1 MKEKGMAT
9 KKKTTS
15 RAKKKRST
23 KSLSQTHGKE
33 EKRTRPTTLDQIWG
47 DTGLSK
53 YGTMDE
59 KAYAEEISSMSKSD
73 LQAHASTVGIIPVDN
88 REMLSQR
95 LLREFR
101 KHVASYNTPNLS
113 VNAYFVTNTF
123 AARVSPPKYSL
134 DLRCASSNSIIIPP

>member
-1 MKEKGMAT
+1 MYVFMKEKGMAT

-101 KHVASYNTPNLS
+101 KHVASYNTPMEKKRSVTLS
-113 VNAYFVTNTF
+113 G
-123 AARVSPPKYSL
+123 AAKAILSEGR
-134 DLRCASSNSIIIPP
+134 

>member
-1 MKEKGMAT
+1 MAT

-15 RAKKKRST
+15 RAKKKKST

-33 EKRTRPTTLDQIWG
+33 EAGTRPTTLDQVWG

-59 KAYAEEISSMSKSD
+59 STYAEEISSMSKSD

-101 KHVASYNTPNLS
+101 KYVASYNTPVEKKKGVALS
-113 VNAYFVTNTF
+113 K
-123 AARVSPPKYSL
+123 AAKAVLSEGR
-134 DLRCASSNSIIIPP
+134 

>member
-1 MKEKGMAT
+1 MAT

-33 EKRTRPTTLDQIWG
+33 ETKTRPTTLDQIWG
-47 DTGLSK
+47 DTGISK

-59 KAYAEEISSMSKSD
+59 PTYAEEISSMSKSD
-73 LQAHASTVGIIPVDN
+73 LQAHASTVGIIPIDN

-95 LLREFR
+95 LMREFR
-101 KHVASYNTPNLS
+101 KYVASYNTPVERKKGIKLS
-113 VNAYFVTNTF
+113 KEAK
-123 AARVSPPKYSL
+123 AILAEGR
-134 DLRCASSNSIIIPP
+134 

>member
-1 MKEKGMAT
+1 MAT

-15 RAKKKRST
+15 RAKKKKST

-33 EKRTRPTTLDQIWG
+33 EAGTRPTTLDQVWG

-59 KAYAEEISSMSKSD
+59 STYAEEISSMSKSD
-73 LQAHASTVGIIPVDN
+73 LQAHASTVGIIPIDN

-95 LLREFR
+95 LMREFR
-101 KHVASYNTPNLS
+101 KYVASYNAPIERKRGFKLS
-113 VNAYFVTNTF
+113 KEAT
-123 AARVSPPKYSL
+123 AILAEGR
-134 DLRCASSNSIIIPP
+134 

>member
-33 EKRTRPTTLDQIWG
+33 EKRTRPTTLDQVWG

-53 YGTMDE
+53 YGTVDE
-59 KAYAEEISSMSKSD
+59 TTYAEEISSMSKSD
-73 LQAHASTVGIIPVDN
+73 LQAHASTVGIIPIDN
-88 REMLSQR
+88 REILSQR
-95 LLREFR
+95 LMREFR
-101 KHVASYNTPNLS
+101 KHVASYNTPMEKK
-113 VNAYFVTNTF
+113 VGVTI
-123 AARVSPPKYSL
+123 SK
-134 DLRCASSNSIIIPP
+134 ASKSILAEGR

>member
-1 MKEKGMAT
+1 MAT

-95 LLREFR
+95 LMREFR
-101 KHVASYNTPNLS
+101 KHVASYNTPREKKRGVTLS
-113 VNAYFVTNTF
+113 KSAK
-123 AARVSPPKYSL
+123 AILAEGR
-134 DLRCASSNSIIIPP
+134 

>member
-1 MKEKGMAT
+1 MGREVYVFMKEKGMAA

-23 KSLSQTHGKE
+23 KSLSQTHGRE
-33 EKRTRPTTLDQIWG
+33 EKKVRPTTLDQIWG

-59 KAYAEEISSMSKSD
+59 ATYAEEISSMSKSD

-95 LLREFR
+95 LLREFK
-101 KHVASYNTPNLS
+101 KHVASYNTPMEKKKGVMLS
-113 VNAYFVTNTF
+113 K
-123 AARVSPPKYSL
+123 AAKAILAEGR
-134 DLRCASSNSIIIPP
+134 

>member
-1 MKEKGMAT
+1 MYVFMKEKGMET

-15 RAKKKRST
+15 RAKRKRST

-33 EKRTRPTTLDQIWG
+33 ERKTRPTTLDQIWG

-59 KAYAEEISSMSKSD
+59 ADYAEKISSMSKSD
-73 LQAHASTVGIIPVDN
+73 LQAHASTVGIIPIDN

-95 LLREFR
+95 LMREFK
-101 KHVASYNTPNLS
+101 KHIASYNTPVEKKKGVTLS
-113 VNAYFVTNTF
+113 KSAKAVLAEG
-123 AARVSPPKYSL
+123 R
-134 DLRCASSNSIIIPP
+134 

>member
-1 MKEKGMAT
+1 MAT

-101 KHVASYNTPNLS
+101 KHVASYNTPIEKKRGVTLS
-113 VNAYFVTNTF
+113 G
-123 AARVSPPKYSL
+123 AAKAILSEGR
-134 DLRCASSNSIIIPP
+134 

>member
-1 MKEKGMAT
+1 MYLFMKEKGMAA

-33 EKRTRPTTLDQIWG
+33 EKRTRPTTLDQVWG
-47 DTGLSK
+47 DTGISK

-59 KAYAEEISSMSKSD
+59 SAYAEEISSMSKSD
-73 LQAHASTVGIIPVDN
+73 LQAHASTVGIIPIDN

-95 LLREFR
+95 LMREFR
-101 KHVASYNTPNLS
+101 KYVSSYNTPVEKKRGVALS
-113 VNAYFVTNTF
+113 K
-123 AARVSPPKYSL
+123 AAQAILSEGR
-134 DLRCASSNSIIIPP
+134 

>member
-1 MKEKGMAT
+1 MYVFMKEKGMAA

-33 EKRTRPTTLDQIWG
+33 EKKTRPTTLDQIWG

-59 KAYAEEISSMSKSD
+59 AAYAEEISSMSKSD
-73 LQAHASTVGIIPVDN
+73 LQAHASTVGIIPIDN

-95 LLREFR
+95 LIREFR
-101 KHVASYNTPNLS
+101 KHIG
-113 VNAYFVTNTF
+113 F
-123 AARVSPPKYSL
+123 
-134 DLRCASSNSIIIPP
+134 I

>member
-1 MKEKGMAT
+1 MAA

-101 KHVASYNTPNLS
+101 KHVASYNTPIEKKRGITLS
-113 VNAYFVTNTF
+113 G
-123 AARVSPPKYSL
+123 AAKAILSEGR
-134 DLRCASSNSIIIPP
+134 

>member
-33 EKRTRPTTLDQIWG
+33 EKNTRSTTLDQIWG

-59 KAYAEEISSMSKSD
+59 STYAEEISSMSKSD
-73 LQAHASTVGIIPVDN
+73 LQAHASTVGIIPIDN

-101 KHVASYNTPNLS
+101 KHVASYNTPREKKVGITIS
-113 VNAYFVTNTF
+113 
-123 AARVSPPKYSL
+123 K
-134 DLRCASSNSIIIPP
+134 ASKAVLAEGR

>member
-1 MKEKGMAT
+1 MYVFMKEKGMET

-15 RAKKKRST
+15 RAKRKRST

-33 EKRTRPTTLDQIWG
+33 ERKTRPTTLDQVWG

-59 KAYAEEISSMSKSD
+59 ASYAEEISSMNKSD
-73 LQAHASTVGIIPVDN
+73 LQAHASTVGIIPIDN

-95 LLREFR
+95 LMREFK
-101 KHVASYNTPNLS
+101 KHVASYNTPVEKKRSIQLS
-113 VNAYFVTNTF
+113 K
-123 AARVSPPKYSL
+123 AAKAILAEGR
-134 DLRCASSNSIIIPP
+134 

>member
-1 MKEKGMAT
+1 MYVFMKEKGMET

-33 EKRTRPTTLDQIWG
+33 EKGTRPTTLDQVWG
-47 DTGLSK
+47 DTGISK

-59 KAYAEEISSMSKSD
+59 SSYAEEISSMSKSD
-73 LQAHASTVGIIPVDN
+73 LQAHASTVGIIPIDN

-95 LLREFR
+95 LMREFK
-101 KHVASYNTPNLS
+101 KHVASYNVPVEKKRGITLS
-113 VNAYFVTNTF
+113 KEAK
-123 AARVSPPKYSL
+123 AILAEGR
-134 DLRCASSNSIIIPP
+134 

>member
-1 MKEKGMAT
+1 MAT

-33 EKRTRPTTLDQIWG
+33 EKNTRPTTLDQIWG
-47 DTGLSK
+47 DTGISK

-59 KAYAEEISSMSKSD
+59 STYAEEISSMSKSY
-73 LQAHASTVGIIPVDN
+73 LQAHASTVGIIPIDN

-95 LLREFR
+95 LMREFR
-101 KHVASYNTPNLS
+101 KYVASYNTP
-113 VNAYFVTNTF
+113 VEKKVGVTI
-123 AARVSPPKYSL
+123 SK
-134 DLRCASSNSIIIPP
+134 ASKAVLAEGR

>member
-33 EKRTRPTTLDQIWG
+33 ETRTRPTTLDQVWG

-53 YGTMDE
+53 YGTVDE
-59 KAYAEEISSMSKSD
+59 TTYAEEISSMSKSD
-73 LQAHASTVGIIPVDN
+73 LQAHASTVGIIPIDN
-88 REMLSQR
+88 REILSQR
-95 LLREFR
+95 LMREFR
-101 KHVASYNTPNLS
+101 KHVASYNTPMEKK
-113 VNAYFVTNTF
+113 VGVTI
-123 AARVSPPKYSL
+123 SK
-134 DLRCASSNSIIIPP
+134 ASKSILAEGR

>member
-1 MKEKGMAT
+1 MAT

-15 RAKKKRST
+15 RAKKKKST

-33 EKRTRPTTLDQIWG
+33 EAGTRPTTLDQVWG

-59 KAYAEEISSMSKSD
+59 STYAEEISSMSKSD
-73 LQAHASTVGIIPVDN
+73 LQAHASTVGIIPIDN

-95 LLREFR
+95 LMREFR
-101 KHVASYNTPNLS
+101 KYVASYNAPIERKRGIKLS
-113 VNAYFVTNTF
+113 KEAK
-123 AARVSPPKYSL
+123 AILAEGR
-134 DLRCASSNSIIIPP
+134 

>member
-1 MKEKGMAT
+1 MAT

-15 RAKKKRST
+15 RAKKKKST

-33 EKRTRPTTLDQIWG
+33 EAGTRPTTLDQVWG

-59 KAYAEEISSMSKSD
+59 STYAEEISSMSKSD

-101 KHVASYNTPNLS
+101 KHVASYNTPIEKKRGVTLS
-113 VNAYFVTNTF
+113 G
-123 AARVSPPKYSL
+123 AAKAILSEGR
-134 DLRCASSNSIIIPP
+134 

>member
-1 MKEKGMAT
+1 MAT

-73 LQAHASTVGIIPVDN
+73 LQAHASTVGIIPIDN

-95 LLREFR
+95 LMREF
-101 KHVASYNTPNLS
+101 KKYVASYNTPIEKKRGVTLS
-113 VNAYFVTNTF
+113 G
-123 AARVSPPKYSL
+123 AAKAILSEGR
-134 DLRCASSNSIIIPP
+134 

>member
-1 MKEKGMAT
+1 MET

-15 RAKKKRST
+15 RAKRKRSA

-33 EKRTRPTTLDQIWG
+33 ERKTRPTTLDQIWG

-59 KAYAEEISSMSKSD
+59 ADYAEKISSMSKSD
-73 LQAHASTVGIIPVDN
+73 LQAHASTVGIIPIDN

-95 LLREFR
+95 LMREFR
-101 KHVASYNTPNLS
+101 KHVASYNTPMEKKKG
-113 VNAYFVTNTF
+113 VTISE
-123 AARVSPPKYSL
+123 AAKAILAEGR
-134 DLRCASSNSIIIPP
+134 

>member
-1 MKEKGMAT
+1 MAA

-101 KHVASYNTPNLS
+101 KHVASYNTPMEKKRSVTLS
-113 VNAYFVTNTF
+113 G
-123 AARVSPPKYSL
+123 AAKAILSEGR
-134 DLRCASSNSIIIPP
+134 

>member
-1 MKEKGMAT
+1 MAT

-59 KAYAEEISSMSKSD
+59 STYAEEISSMSKSD
-73 LQAHASTVGIIPVDN
+73 LQAHASTVGIIPIDN

-95 LLREFR
+95 LMREFR
-101 KHVASYNTPNLS
+101 KYVASYNAPIERKRGIKLS
-113 VNAYFVTNTF
+113 KEAK
-123 AARVSPPKYSL
+123 AILAEGR
-134 DLRCASSNSIIIPP
+134 